1 MTFQKKLEFV
11 IFEKPETKLTKID
24 GAYSRNHG
32 LHYGIVWQGGL
43 IFPYFLIFITEARR
57 EWEFKIVLQL

>member
-1 MTFQKKLEFV
+1 MAFQKKLEFV
-11 IFEKPETKLTKID
+11 ILFRKKPETKLTKID

-57 EWEFKIVLQL
+57 E